1 VLSFLARPAGAGA
14 ALRHQ
19 YREDHRQIGGRMPVE
34 DEHRLDVAAI
44 HLRG

>member
-1 VLSFLARPAGAGA
+1 VLSLLARPAGAGA

-19 YREDHRQIGGRMPVE
+19 YREGHRQIGGRMPVE
-34 DEHRLDVAAI
+34 DKHRLDLPAI